1 MHDILLMQFSKKYQ
15 QSWYIFSIIIF
26 KNKNIKLYKLVLII
40 DDRNIYATTDFGSL
54 GFRSVDGK
62 FSLDRA
68 LCENGK
74 GQFTNLNSVH
84 NLVEHL

>member
-26 KNKNIKLYKLVLII
+26 KNKTIKLYKLVLII
-40 DDRNIYATTDFGSL
+40 DDWNIYATTDFGSL
-54 GFRSVDGK
+54 GFRSFDGK
-62 FSLDRA
+62 FSLDSA

-74 GQFTNLNSVH
+74 GQFTNLNSVC